1 MALPHALCSSS
12 YLPLLPAALW
22 AAPSPFSAVLAG
34 RSASTG
40 AALGELPG
48 VTGRAALAQAFG
60 SDLERLPECQGLCTP
75 YFHALLSSS
84 DPPSEPSSPVPPCRT
99 LAVPSNAWCL
109 ATRAGSAP
117 GHVGPLRSAD
127 RGRGSP
133 ASCGVATGD
142 RKSRPGRSSGE
153 TAEVER
159 APQPWAVLSALPG
172 LPPRFQAGFFTPPPG
187 VRHPCDCDVLLLR
200 VLGGQQ
206 SRPAVA
212 GGGHRVHRGLGGVVP
227 AGRLQALASV
237 RHLPAAEAGRPAC

>member
-1 MALPHALCSSS
+1 MFCGVTEIFFFFFDWCQHIISFQSDCGCAGSPALHPAPGVQTLALPHALCSSS

-117 GHVGPLRSAD
+117 GHVGPSKVRRQGAREPGLLRSGN
-127 RGRGSP
+127 GRP
-133 ASCGVATGD
+133 
-142 RKSRPGRSSGE
+142 
-153 TAEVER
+153 EV
-159 APQPWAVLSALPG
+159 
-172 LPPRFQAGFFTPPPG
+172 PPRK
-187 VRHPCDCDVLLLR
+187 
-200 VLGGQQ
+200 
-206 SRPAVA
+206 
-212 GGGHRVHRGLGGVVP
+212 
-227 AGRLQALASV
+227 
-237 RHLPAAEAGRPAC
+237 E